1 MRIPIRSGL
10 LATAVILLVLTVSC
24 GKNDQEAQKF
34 NRADEENFKRDMS
47 EMSSVKLSN
56 GITVYLQEERTD
68 REVAIEAI
76 YRAGY
81 IADPKG
87 KPQLAHLTEHM
98 TMTCATGK
106 YKAGE
111 TMSTIMNDNEGR
123 ISAEAVA
130 GFIHI
135 DYVVDKDKLEE
146 ALAIE
151 ASRLT
156 DLRCDEATLK
166 EQVQKVVAE
175 YPAALEN
182 PRGNIVR
189 VSMSALAQI
198 LYYGATYVPMQ
209 TGVASLTLDDVKK
222 FHDAHYRPD
231 DMTLVLIGNFKK
243 AEAEA
248 LVRKYFE
255 SIPSRPV
262 PPPPTVTLKRSVDA
276 TWDVAAQATVFVS
289 PGNYTDKER
298 LILTMFGAFLQQLFA
313 HSPEVYG
320 NCQAIYTSNQ
330 TYPVGHLPFFIF
342 IQAKEGYGTDIAEPG
357 VFSTLEDAVSSLD
370 EDNRVELV
378 KTGMISFMTSTG
390 LKEDEPDFPIMHY
403 QVIGQEALMVGL
415 KHMLLE
421 GRTMDEFAEEVNAIS
436 ADDFRAAV
444 HRYLDRGAFLTV
456 HIKPRG

>member
-10 LATAVILLVLTVSC
+10 LATAVILLVFTVSC

-34 NRADEENFKRDMS
+34 NRADAETFKRDMS
-47 EMSSVKLSN
+47 EMSLVKLSN
-56 GITVYLQEERTD
+56 GITLYLQEERTD
-68 REVAIEAI
+68 NEVAIEAI

-87 KPQLAHLTEHM
+87 KAQLAHLTEHM

-111 TMSTIMNDNEGR
+111 TMSAIQNGEGK

-135 DYVVDKDKLEE
+135 DYVVQAEKLEE

-166 EQVQKVVAE
+166 EQVKKVVGE

-222 FHDAHYRPD
+222 FHEAHYRPD
-231 DMTLVLIGNFKK
+231 DMMLVLIGNFKK
-243 AEAEA
+243 ADAEA

-255 SIPSRPV
+255 SIPSRPA
-262 PPPPTVTLKRSVDA
+262 PPQPKVTLKRSVNA
-276 TWDVAAQATVFVS
+276 TWDVAANATVFVS
-289 PGNYTDKER
+289 PGDYTPKER

-330 TYPVGHLPFFIF
+330 TYPVGALPFFIF
-342 IQAKEGYGTDIAEPG
+342 IQAKEGYGTDIATPG
-357 VFSTLEDAVSSLD
+357 VFDTLEQAVTSLD
-370 EDNRVELV
+370 DDNRVELV

-390 LKEDEPDFPIMHY
+390 LKEDEPDYPVMHY

-421 GRTMDEFAEEVNAIS
+421 GRTMDEFADEVNAIS
-436 ADDFRAAV
+436 ADDFRATV
-444 HRYLDRGAFLTV
+444 HRYLDKAAFLTIN
-456 HIKPRG
+456 IKPRG